1 MRGIIVHVE
10 RRIGWIAIR
19 DDRGEITIA
28 EVLGG
33 YDVEKGHVISGNLH
47 THGGEVFLNQTTS
60 ERMDV
65 VVEYVGLSDHQAIA
79 AIQRCRGR

>member
-1 MRGIIVHVE
+1 MRGVIVHVE
-10 RRIGWIAIR
+10 HRIGWIAIR

-28 EVLGG
+28 EVLGSH
-33 YDVEKGHVISGNLH
+33 DVEKGHVISGNLH

-65 VVEYVGLSDHQAIA
+65 MVEYVGLNDRQAIA

>member
-1 MRGIIVHVE
+1 MRGLIVHVE
-10 RRIGWIAIR
+10 HRIGWIAIR
-19 DDRGEITIA
+19 DERGEITIA

-33 YDVEKGHVISGNLH
+33 YNVEQGLVISGNLH

-65 VVEYVGLSDHQAIA
+65 VVEYIGLNDHQAIA
-79 AIQRCRGR
+79 AIQRCRSR